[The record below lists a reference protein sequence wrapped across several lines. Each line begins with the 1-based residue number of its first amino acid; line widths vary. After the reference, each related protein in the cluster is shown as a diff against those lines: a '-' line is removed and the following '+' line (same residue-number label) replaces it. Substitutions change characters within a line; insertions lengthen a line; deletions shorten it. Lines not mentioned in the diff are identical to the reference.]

1 MYSMTSVGVN
11 VNVIRIED
19 QSSKLVSGAPSKLIR
34 SEDKL
39 CSTMQYSCR
48 KVKVLYDELSRF
60 ATIDTSAVVRYVYG
74 L

>member
-1 MYSMTSVGVN
+1 MYDFSGYNVN

-19 QSSKLVSGAPSKLIR
+19 QSSQLFSGAPSKLIR

-48 KVKVLYDELSRF
+48 KVKVLYDE
-60 ATIDTSAVVRYVYG
+60 
-74 L
+74 